1 MRGIIM
7 AVDETN
13 FEAEVVASPL
23 PVLIDF
29 WAPWCGPCRALLPT
43 IEALAPIYA
52 DSLKVVTINIDENP
66 ALKDRFNVQS
76 IPQLYLTQAGKP
88 MARLTSRTRT
98 QLAAELDDILV

>member
-1 MRGIIM
+1 M

-52 DSLKVVTINIDENP
+52 ESLKVVTINIDENP

-76 IPQLYLTQAGKP
+76 IPQLYLTQEGKP

>member
-76 IPQLYLTQAGKP
+76 IPQLYLTQEGKP
-88 MARLTSRTRT
+88 MARLTARTRT

>member
-1 MRGIIM
+1 M

-76 IPQLYLTQAGKP
+76 IPQLHLTQEGKP

>member
-66 ALKDRFNVQS
+66 ALKDKFNVQS
-76 IPQLYLTQAGKP
+76 IPQLYLTQEGKP

>member
-52 DSLKVVTINIDENP
+52 ESLKVVTINIDENP

-76 IPQLYLTQAGKP
+76 IPQLYLTQEGEP

>member
-43 IEALAPIYA
+43 IESLAPIYA
-52 DSLKVVTINIDENP
+52 ESLKVVTINIDENP

-76 IPQLYLTQAGKP
+76 IPQLYLTQEGKP

>member
-52 DSLKVVTINIDENP
+52 ESLKVVTINIDENP

-76 IPQLYLTQAGKP
+76 IPQLYLTQEGKP